1 MLVSSICQC
10 VCLVSGN
17 FMFAFFVWIVFVWK
31 KRCETPQTAGGL
43 RVLLEDCEPDLW
55 AGLIWNP
62 SWVAGFDP
70 STGFPMQS
78 WSKMKMFGIGASL
91 GRGCPLFRHLFCY
104 AQNLGEGSATLE
116 LWKGK
121 LTTNVMKMA
130 KKFWRLRVTLIVF
143 LPTPPGVGGR
153 GPGKKECQYLWRKK
167 KSPTWGGVSQWLY
180 DCLMAKWVPSCRDP
194 KSQSNNFSQIKK
206 DQKW

>member
-1 MLVSSICQC
+1 MFSASNYCGSTGNYGAVARCLFPPSVN
-10 VCLVSGN
+10 VFALCLVISCLLFLCGLCSCE
-17 FMFAFFVWIVFVWK
+17 K

-180 DCLMAKWVPSCRDP
+180 DCLMAK
-194 KSQSNNFSQIKK
+194 
-206 DQKW
+206 